1 MKKIWVIVI
10 ALALILSACTSKGN
24 KGNELSPNS
33 EGKESTEGNNES
45 DTKNPDSGNK
55 SIKVL
60 LSHAEAEYAKTVKVD
75 DLYIKELNKL
85 SGYNLS
91 FDFLG
96 HSDYDQQLSLRFVSG
111 ELADLVR
118 TPSIDST
125 IHKDAVEQGIF
136 KELGSLIDQY
146 GPNLK
151 KRIPETA
158 WNSPRVQ
165 KDGKIYGIPVLVGTA
180 NDRIG
185 FIRQDWLDKLNLKQ
199 PETIDEWLNYFE
211 QVKVQDVNGNGD
223 PDDEY
228 GYTMFEGVGWS
239 SMFFGSFGVDPGTW
253 HMQDGKLIPDMISP
267 KMKEAIAFYRMLYEK
282 GYVNRDLFTKK
293 EADFRADIY
302 NGKSGSFAA
311 AVYQYTPDFSAANA
325 PKKFVNEPD
334 KVKISMVAP
343 PAGPKGERGLGPVSD
358 GIYFV
363 WVIPETVKNPEEII
377 KYLDW
382 AWSAPEADKFF
393 AYGIEG
399 SNYTEESGELKYDV
413 SAPVNADKNA
423 FQMFQL
429 SINPR
434 EIGFNNDLVLKTLPE
449 SEKIIAGYKL
459 SADIAM
465 PHDSL
470 YMPPLV
476 TFQNNPE
483 ISTWGTMFVEMFS
496 KIMTG
501 SQPIDAFDKFV
512 ADWNKRGGDKAID
525 EATQWYNA
533 FHK

>member
-1 MKKIWVIVI
+1 MKNMFVI
-10 ALALILSACTSKGN
+10 AMILVFIAAGCSNNGN
-24 KGNELSPNS
+24 KGQDKAPNGNGNTEATESPQNS
-33 EGKESTEGNNES
+33 EPEDKAIS
-45 DTKNPDSGNK
+45 
-55 SIKVL
+55 VL
-60 LSHAEAEYAKTVKVD
+60 LSHAEAEYAKTLKPD
-75 DLYIKELNKL
+75 DPYIKRLNEL
-85 SGYNLS
+85 SGYDLS

-96 HSDYDQQLSLRFVSG
+96 HADYEQQLSLRFASG
-111 ELADLVR
+111 DLADLIR

-125 IHKDAVEQGIF
+125 THKDAVEQGIF
-136 KELGSLIDQY
+136 KELGPLIDKY

-151 KRIPETA
+151 KSIPETA

-180 NDRIG
+180 NDRIA

-199 PETIDEWLNYFE
+199 PTTIDEWLNYFE

-223 PDDEY
+223 PADEY
-228 GYTMFEGVGWS
+228 GYTMFEGLGWS
-239 SMFFGSFGVDPGTW
+239 SMFFGTFGVDPGTW
-253 HMQDGKLIPDMISP
+253 HMQDGKLVPDIISP
-267 KMKEAIAFYRMLYEK
+267 KMKEAIDFYRTLYEK

-325 PKKFVNEPD
+325 PKKFVVEPD
-334 KVKISMVAP
+334 KVKIEMVAP
-343 PAGPKGERGLGPVSD
+343 PAGPGGERGLGPVSD

-363 WVIPETVKNPEEII
+363 WVIPDTVKNPEKII
-377 KYLDW
+377 KFLDW
-382 AWSAPEADKFF
+382 AWSADEADKFF

-399 SNYTEESGELKYDV
+399 SNYTTEGGEIKYDV
-413 SAPVNADKNA
+413 SAPINADKNA

-434 EIGFNNDLVLKTLPE
+434 EIGFNNELVLKTLPE

-459 SADIAM
+459 SADIAL

-470 YMPPLV
+470 YMPPLA

-501 SQPIDAFDKFV
+501 KQPIEAFDKFV
-512 ADWNKRGGDKAID
+512 EDWKKRGGNDAIE
-525 EATQWYNA
+525 EATKWHSQFN
-533 FHK
+533 K